1 MINKMFNNE
10 SNEIK
15 SEFKI
20 RKVDEKDMEQI
31 CDLHARYWK
40 EKFKWIIAQS
50 HLDNFG
56 VNPRK

>member
-40 EKFKWIIAQS
+40 EKFK
-50 HLDNFG
+50 
-56 VNPRK
+56 